1 MDAVKKEWITFP
13 SSNGSDTVTG
23 YFYKGTAEPR
33 AVIQLSHGMC
43 EYLAFYDEA
52 AEFLVKRGFAVCGND
67 HLGHGATSG
76 DTRQNGFF
84 AERDGA
90 RYVLQDLAAM
100 NALARQRYP
109 EVPGVLLGHSMGS
122 FFARAYAAEYG
133 ETLAGLILSGTGGPN
148 PLAGVGRTL
157 AAALTKLHGP
167 RYVSEKLDR
176 LVFGGY
182 NRRIPYPRTQYDWIS
197 RDADFIDRYRVDQK
211 CTFRFSVSAFHELFT
226 VVQQVNT
233 EEWARRVPKALPV
246 YFYAGTEDPVGDYGR
261 GVRASYELLRKTGHR
276 DLALRLYRGGR
287 HDMLHERNSE
297 EVRMELLM
305 WLGDRF

>member
-1 MDAVKKEWITFP
+1 
-13 SSNGSDTVTG
+13 
-23 YFYKGTAEPR
+23 
-33 AVIQLSHGMC
+33 MC
-43 EYLAFYDEA
+43 I
-52 AEFLVKRGFAVCGND
+52 
-67 HLGHGATSG
+67 
-76 DTRQNGFF
+76 
-84 AERDGA
+84 RD
-90 RYVLQDLAAM
+90 R
-100 NALARQRYP
+100 
-109 EVPGVLLGHSMGS
+109 
-122 FFARAYAAEYG
+122 
-133 ETLAGLILSGTGGPN
+133 
-148 PLAGVGRTL
+148 
-157 AAALTKLHGP
+157 

-276 DLALRLYRGGR
+276 DLTLRLYRGGR